1 MRSTSATALLIAAAT
16 SYLGTTSDTAAKTG
30 AELLQFEQTFGT
42 GYIQGALDYML
53 ADYTSYD
60 QTRNGLTDH
69 RLNCLTEKK
78 LTTKDLYDAVI
89 AEIQAEPDLLDVE
102 AVDALR
108 NVTFRLC
115 GPPPK
120 P

>member
-1 MRSTSATALLIAAAT
+1 VRLVSPVLAAAGICLLADA
-16 SYLGTTSDTAAKTG
+16 SSLAIAKTG
-30 AELLQFEQTFGT
+30 AELLQLEQTFGT

-60 QTRNGLTDH
+60 QTRNRLTDH

-89 AEIQAEPDLLDVE
+89 AEIQAEPALLEVE

-108 NVTFRLC
+108 NVTFKLC